1 MERWFGLLSQR
12 AIKRDS
18 FRSVPDLVS
27 KIQAFI
33 ASYNATATPFAWVAT
48 AQSII
53 DKVARI
59 AMLISGTAY

>member
-12 AIKRDS
+12 ALKRGS
-18 FRSVPDLVS
+18 FRSVPDLVR

-33 ASYNATATPFAWVAT
+33 DRYNASTTPFVWVAT

-53 DKVARI
+53 DKVEHI
-59 AMLISGTAY
+59 AMRISGTAH